1 MKALGLAML
10 ALCLSSSF
18 AAAQAPA
25 IARPVLPGIGGYDN
39 RAPVNVQLPP
49 WRGMGRLQANSG
61 NLHVSCTGV
70 LVGPRLVLTAAHCLF
85 NQRTQSFFRP
95 AELHFLLGY
104 TRGAFTAHAIGVG
117 LAIGPGYDPKREI
130 ATIGSDWGLVTLD
143 KALGTP
149 DKVVGFATQPPR
161 AGMPVMLGGYSRDF
175 VEVITADSGCRII
188 GLRPDSAG
196 HRLIMHDCAG
206 TYGVSG
212 APLLVKE
219 GTGWRV
225 IGIADAAGKDMVGG
239 AAAAALEVVQSLTGQ
254 KPNM

>member
-10 ALCLSSSF
+10 ALCLSSSL
-18 AAAQAPA
+18 AGAQAPT
-25 IARPVLPGIGGYDN
+25 IEKPVLPGIGGYDN
-39 RAPVNVQLPP
+39 RAPVNVQLAP

-70 LVGPRLVLTAAHCLF
+70 LIGPRLVLTAAHCLF
-85 NQRTQSFFRP
+85 NQRTQSFFR
-95 AELHFLLGY
+95 ATELHFLLGY
-104 TRGAFTAHAIGVG
+104 TRGAYTAHAQGVG
-117 LAIGPGYDPKREI
+117 RAIGPGYDPTRAI
-130 ATIGSDWGLVTLD
+130 ATLGSDWGLVTLD

-149 DKVVGFATQPPR
+149 DRIVGFATAPPR
-161 AGMPVMLGGYSRDF
+161 PGMPVMLGGYSRDF

-188 GLRPDSAG
+188 GLRADTAG
-196 HRLIMHDCAG
+196 HRLIHHDCAG

-219 GTGWRV
+219 GSGWKV

-239 AAAAALEVVQSLTGQ
+239 AAATAIEVVQSLMASSA
-254 KPNM
+254 P